1 MLADGY
7 QSNLLSVL
15 KGVPQG
21 SILGPILFTIYIL
34 MILVLELQI
43 AQFICMPKTLMYSAA
58 LCDLAIK
65 NLQSDFHIIVQA
77 LTDLKFIFM
86 NQLKN

>member
-1 MLADGY
+1 
-7 QSNLLSVL
+7 
-15 KGVPQG
+15 
-21 SILGPILFTIYIL
+21 